1 MDLNLDSSLTGI
13 NGDMESLG
21 SLLQC
26 ETVGGKW
33 FQFDKPAGEKSNC
46 FRVLQQ
52 GLGIHQ
58 QDFSSGLDEVMG
70 ITDLIV
76 VHILELKIN
85 LMDSAVAEWLLTK
98 IVLATDYSWWK

>member
-1 MDLNLDSSLTGI
+1 M
-13 NGDMESLG
+13 
-21 SLLQC
+21 
-26 ETVGGKW
+26 
-33 FQFDKPAGEKSNC
+33 
-46 FRVLQQ
+46 
-52 GLGIHQ
+52 HQ

-98 IVLATDYSWWK
+98 IVLATDYS